1 MSQAP
6 GRNPGDSRRPERINN
21 MGKFKPFIITG
32 IVSIIAVEIWS
43 RYLRSKVFP
52 AG

>member
-1 MSQAP
+1 MGHAP
-6 GRNPGDSRRPERINN
+6 GRNPGDPRRPERIKA
-21 MGKFKPFIITG
+21 MGKFKPFLITG
-32 IVSIIAVEIWS
+32 IVSIVAVEIWS